1 MKHAESRTADGPV
14 LSTVDITKR
23 FGGLVALADVSVQ
36 VAPSSIVGLVGPN
49 GAGKSTLFNVMSGYL
64 RPSSGSVFLDG
75 VEQTR
80 HSGPQHRA
88 TMGVARTFQH
98 PELFS
103 DLTIREHLILA
114 KRVRSAP
121 RRLWTDLLRGAGLR
135 MSTTSDDA
143 AVDTLLDD
151 LSLTD
156 DADRLAVGLPLGV
169 ARRVEVGRALITDPR
184 VVLLDEPSS
193 GLDESETRDLAR
205 VLRDAR
211 TRHSVALV
219 LVEHDVDLVLGM
231 SDEVYVL
238 DFGKLIAHG
247 TPAEIRRDPTVR
259 AAYLGDATEI
269 ATPDTPTSDTPV
281 SEPAGLHQ

>member
-1 MKHAESRTADGPV
+1 MKHTESRTTGDLV
-14 LSTVDITKR
+14 LSTADITKK
-23 FGGLVALADVSVQ
+23 FGGLVALADVSVR
-36 VAPSSIVGLVGPN
+36 VAPASIVGLVGPN

-64 RPSSGSVFLDG
+64 RPTSGSVFIDG

-80 HSGPQHRA
+80 RSGPQHRA

-103 DLTIREHLILA
+103 DLTIREHLVLA

-121 RRLWTDLLRGAGLR
+121 RRLWTDLLKVSGLR
-135 MSTTSDDA
+135 MSTATRDDT
-143 AVDTLLDD
+143 VDALLED

-156 DADRLAVGLPLGV
+156 DAERLAVGLPLGV

-184 VVLLDEPSS
+184 VVLLDDPSS
-193 GLDESETRDLAR
+193 GLDESETRDLAQ

-211 TRHSVALV
+211 IRHSVALV
-219 LVEHDVDLVLGM
+219 LVEHDVDLVLGL

-247 TPAEIRRDPTVR
+247 TPEEIRRDPAVR
-259 AAYLGDATEI
+259 AAYLGDDPGTA
-269 ATPDTPTSDTPV
+269 APDSPAP
-281 SEPAGLHQ
+281 EPAGLPR